1 MVRAIHAVG
10 PRVRGIL
17 FLALTWVFVFAL
29 FSYIVEE
36 GRFGTLETFET
47 ILRQS
52 TVVGFAAIGMTF
64 IIISAAIDLSVG
76 SMVAF
81 VTVAIAYLMQKVGL
95 SPAFAA
101 LGGVAAGALWGTF
114 NGQLVTR
121 LKLSPFIVTLGSFLM
136 IRGFAKW
143 AANNQKID
151 APLTWLGDLTQ
162 RLRPEQKWM
171 IVPVGVWMLLF
182 AAIIATLILERTV
195 FGRNVVAVGS
205 NEEAARLSGIN
216 PGRVR
221 GLVFALGGMFTGFAG
236 LMLFSRL
243 TIGDPTVGA
252 GLELEAIA
260 AVVIG
265 GASLSGGEGT
275 IWGSLI
281 GALIMST
288 IRSGCSMMGW
298 DTYIQEIITGAI
310 IVIAVAI
317 DRFRHARALKTS

>member
-1 MVRAIHAVG
+1 MI
-10 PRVRGIL
+10 
-17 FLALTWVFVFAL
+17 TWVFVFGL
-29 FSYIVEE
+29 FSVMVEQ
-36 GRFGTLETFET
+36 GRFHTLDNFET

-81 VTVAIAYLMQKVGL
+81 VTVAVAYLLDRQKA
-95 SPAFAA
+95 PAFLAG
-101 LGGVAAGALWGTF
+101 LGGIAAGAFWGFF

-121 LKLSPFIVTLGSFLM
+121 LRLSPFIVTLGSFLM

-143 AANNQKID
+143 AADNQKID
-151 APLTWLGDLTQ
+151 APITWLSSFTQ
-162 RLRPEQKWM
+162 QLKPAMKWM
-171 IVPVGVWMLLF
+171 IVPSGVWMLLV
-182 AAIIATLILERTV
+182 AAIIATIILERTV

-216 PGRVR
+216 PNKVR
-221 GLVFALGGMFTGFAG
+221 AWVFTLGGLFTGFAG

-243 TIGDPTVGA
+243 TVGDPTVGA

-281 GALIMST
+281 GALIMAT

-298 DTYIQEIITGAI
+298 DNYIQEIITGAI
-310 IVIAVAI
+310 IVVAVAL
-317 DRFRHARALKTS
+317 DRFRHTNALKNA

>member
-1 MVRAIHAVG
+1 MAKSLSIG
-10 PRVRGIL
+10 PRARGIL
-17 FLALTWVFVFAL
+17 FLALTWAIVFGL
-29 FSYIVEE
+29 FSFLVED
-36 GRFGTLETFET
+36 GKFHTLSNFET

-81 VTVAIAYLMQKVGL
+81 ITVTIAYLMDRKHA
-95 SPAFAA
+95 SP
-101 LGGVAAGALWGTF
+101 GVAAAGGILAGAFWGFF

-121 LKLSPFIVTLGSFLM
+121 LRLSPFIVTLGSFLM

-143 AANNQKID
+143 LANNQKID
-151 APLTWLGDLTQ
+151 APITWLSDLTQ
-162 RLRPEQKWM
+162 QLSAEKRWM
-171 IVPVGVWMLLF
+171 IVPTGVWLLII
-182 AAIIATLILERTV
+182 AAVIATLILERTV
-195 FGRNVVAVGS
+195 FGRSVVAVGS

-216 PGRVR
+216 PNRVR
-221 GLVFALGGMFTGFAG
+221 AWVFTVGGIFFGFAG

-243 TIGDPTVGA
+243 TVGDPTTSA
-252 GLELEAIA
+252 GLELDAIA

-265 GASLSGGEGT
+265 GASLNGGEGT

-281 GALIMST
+281 GALIMAT

-298 DTYIQEIITGAI
+298 DNYIQEIITGAI
-310 IVIAVAI
+310 IVVAVAL
-317 DRFRHARALKTS
+317 DRFRHARALKAA

>member
-1 MVRAIHAVG
+1 M
-10 PRVRGIL
+10 RGIL
-17 FLALTWVFVFAL
+17 FLALTWVIVFVL
-29 FSYIVEE
+29 FGFLVEN
-36 GRFGTLETFET
+36 GRFLTLGNFET

-81 VTVAIAYLMQKVGL
+81 VTVAIAYFLDRMGMPVL
-95 SPAFAA
+95 LA
-101 LGGVAAGALWGTF
+101 GVAGIGAGAAWGFF
-114 NGQLVTR
+114 NGQIVTR

-143 AANNQKID
+143 LAGNQKID
-151 APLTWLGDLTQ
+151 APLTWIGSLTQ
-162 RLRPEQKWM
+162 QLKPSQKWM
-171 IVPVGVWMLLF
+171 LVPYGVWMLI
-182 AAIIATLILERTV
+182 AAAVIATIILERTV

-216 PGRVR
+216 PSRVR
-221 GLVFALGGMFTGFAG
+221 AWVFTLGGMFTGFAG

-243 TIGDPTVGA
+243 TVGDPTVGA

-281 GALIMST
+281 GALIMAT

-298 DTYIQEIITGAI
+298 DNYVQEIITGAI
-310 IVIAVAI
+310 IVVAVAL
-317 DRFRHARALKTS
+317 DRMRHARALKAA